1 MCLIGLALEQH
12 PRFAL
17 VIAANRDEFLQ
28 RPATA
33 LDWWRADPEAAPLL
47 GGRDLHAGGTW
58 MGLNAAGRVAMLT
71 NVRDVQRQRSD
82 APSRGAIVPDWLA
95 AKPAPSRLRRRP
107 PKGASPA
114 WGGPAR
120 ATAGAPDFWR
130 KIAGGGHN
138 PFNLLAGDMASG
150 QWWWAD
156 DRASDPTPLAPGLY
170 GLSNAALDTPWPKV
184 QRLKGAMAAALAD
197 ASQTDALETA
207 LFAALAD
214 ATQVPDAALPDTG
227 IGLDRERWLAPA
239 FIRTPDARY
248 GTRCSTLLIAERDAE
263 GLSARVVERQFAAD
277 GSRLSQRSTRLRRWS
292 HLRGDLPRVETVLLS
307 AG

>member
-28 RPATA
+28 RPATP

-95 AKPAPSRLRRRP
+95 A
-107 PKGASPA
+107 
-114 WGGPAR
+114 
-120 ATAGAPDFWR
+120 TAGAPNFWR
-130 KIAGGGHN
+130 DIASSGHN
-138 PFNLLAGDMASG
+138 PINLLAGDMASG

-156 DRASDPTPLAPGLY
+156 ERTGSPLRLGPGLY

-184 QRLKGAMAAALAD
+184 QRLKSAMAASLAD
-197 ASQTDALETA
+197 ASQTEALEAA

-248 GTRCSTLLIAERDAE
+248 GTRCSTLLISERDAE
-263 GLSARVVERQFAAD
+263 GLCARIVERQFAAD
-277 GSRLSQRSTRLRRWS
+277 GSPLSQRSTRLRRWPQL
-292 HLRGDLPRVETVLLS
+292 HGDLPRIETERLS

>member
-28 RPATA
+28 RPATP

-95 AKPAPSRLRRRP
+95 A
-107 PKGASPA
+107 
-114 WGGPAR
+114 
-120 ATAGAPDFWR
+120 TAGAPDFWR
-130 KIAGGGHN
+130 DIAGGGHN

-248 GTRCSTLLIAERDAE
+248 GTRCSTLVIAERDAE

-277 GSRLSQRSTRLRRWS
+277 GSRLSQRSTRLRRWP